1 MQKIS
6 KTPPTISNLSISIPV
21 CTQLSPKFYSNHSKY
36 SNHSP
41 SSSTSSSSIS
51 SNDFDWP
58 ETFGISSL
66 LDRMDCPYD
75 ILDTIF
81 PELKTG
87 RTKRG
92 ELRKLKQKT
101 FDVIREVNE
110 CLSTYASNGHGNGK
124 SYKIAND
131 IRQNV
136 TELQR
141 KVKRIIK
148 NASLHRKL
156 NAHQPSLNT

>member
-21 CTQLSPKFYSNHSKY
+21 CPQSSPVFYSNHSKY
-36 SNHSP
+36 

-58 ETFGISSL
+58 ETFGVSSL
-66 LDRMDCPYD
+66 LDRMDCPYE

-110 CLSTYASNGHGNGK
+110 CLSTHASNGYGNGK
-124 SYKIAND
+124 SYKIANE
-131 IRQNV
+131 ILTNV

-156 NAHQPSLNT
+156 NEHQPSLNT